1 MGVAFSRERQGSAGR
16 GGALHGMARMGKWFI
31 DSGMRRGTPVA
42 DQENVITVYGGVDAW
57 KKTVNFRDSD
67 AAYLIL
73 IDQQG
78 VVQWQ
83 HSGPFDETAY
93 TTLTARTRELAGQ
106 TGK

>member
-1 MGVAFSRERQGSAGR
+1 M
-16 GGALHGMARMGKWFI
+16 
-31 DSGMRRGTPVA
+31 A